1 MTKENIEIK
10 FNRIGIVWGII
21 LILVGIIAPIIIN
34 VQNFGIYNLLF
45 SSIRNNDKSELI
57 IAAFRLVILNSI
69 RGLPHYLG
77 TFLIAESI
85 DVSMKEK
92 KVPHVRGAVA
102 VIIIPLVYV
111 VIQQIHDIRYD
122 LGIPA
127 SIIIFSIVLLEKLNF
142 STVNIFKKSAIII
155 LLLMGVQWMDII
167 PELSTFKFGR
177 GETSQDIKNIANFIH
192 CSQVLTMTAVMFFV
206 IFTVSALLII
216 KLVSDEHKLIVT
228 TEENKRVQSELA
240 EARIKALEA
249 RNYIEIKNL
258 VHDLKTP
265 LTAMQALVSVVELME
280 QDKKKLSYL
289 SRIEGSID
297 KLSEMISEILYE
309 EKKNVINTD
318 ELIQFVLS
326 QVSPLPY
333 AEKIKYENTAKESKI
348 FVNKI
353 RVSRAIVNA
362 LDNAYNAID
371 KKNGSISISVYAMG
385 RQVFINIKDNGI
397 GIEEKTIP
405 KIWNIGFST
414 KKSTGLGMSFIQNV
428 VKKHKGYVGIDSE
441 PNKGTCVK
449 IILPEVIDYEQCKNI
464 SH

>member
-1 MTKENIEIK
+1 MIKGDIEIK
-10 FNRIGIVWGII
+10 FNRVGITWGIVLI
-21 LILVGIIAPIIIN
+21 LIGIIAPDIIN
-34 VQNFGIYNLLF
+34 VQNFGIYGLL
-45 SSIRNNDKSELI
+45 SNSIRNNDKSALI

-85 DVSMKEK
+85 DISMKKK
-92 KVPHVRGAVA
+92 KVPHVKGAVA
-102 VIIIPLVYV
+102 VIIIPLVYAL
-111 VIQQIHDIRYD
+111 INQIHDIRYD

-127 SIIIFSIVLLEKLNF
+127 FIIIFSIVLLEKLNF

-167 PELSTFKFGR
+167 PELSRFKFGR

-192 CSQVLTMTAVMFFV
+192 SSEVLTMTAVMFFI
-206 IFTVSALLII
+206 IFTINALLII

-228 TEENKRVQSELA
+228 TEENRRVQSELA

-265 LTAMQALVSVVELME
+265 LTSMQALVSVIELME
-280 QDKKKLSYL
+280 QDEKKLSYL
-289 SRIEGSID
+289 NRIEGSID
-297 KLSEMISEILYE
+297 KLSEMISQILYE
-309 EKKNVINTD
+309 EKKNIINTE
-318 ELIQFVLS
+318 ELVQFVLS
-326 QVSPLPY
+326 QVSPFPY
-333 AEKIKYENTAKESKI
+333 AEKIKYENTAKESNI
-348 FVNKI
+348 CINKI

-371 KKNGSISISVYAMG
+371 KERGSIYINVYAME
-385 RQVFINIKDNGI
+385 RQVFIEIKDDGI
-397 GIEEKTIP
+397 GIEEKIIP
-405 KIWNIGFST
+405 KIWNMGFST
-414 KKSTGLGMSFIQNV
+414 KKSTGLGLSFIQSV
-428 VKKHKGYVGIDSE
+428 VKKHKGYVGINSE
-441 PNKGTCVK
+441 LNKGTCIK
-449 IILPEVIDYEQCKNI
+449 IILPEVIDCEQCKNI